1 MTETETLKQ
10 VQGDNLKTFIK
21 ISCYNL
27 FMPRT
32 GTATL
37 PLHYG
42 KAPYWLFSRM
52 TLLSREII
60 TALASEFSPEEIL
73 KRLSDPYWF
82 QAFGCVLG
90 FDWHSSGLTTTVM
103 GAVKEGVKGL
113 ERDLGIF
120 IAGGKGATSRKTPE
134 QIEFIGDKYSIET
147 KNLIYASRMSA
158 KVDTSAVQDG
168 YQLYH
173 HVLIFTPRKHWAVV
187 QQGMN
192 PDNKTARRYHWL
204 GDDVKDFV
212 VEPHKAVCCDKKQ
225 TSLNMVALESEGARQ
240 ISAAIAREKPEQ
252 VLKSI
257 KLFAEKADA
266 NNLTLTKR
274 HNITLSD
281 INPKRL
287 NTTLLRT
294 YEQQPED
301 FERLLG
307 IKGVG
312 PKTIRALSLV
322 SELIYGK
329 APSYKDPARFSFAH
343 GGKDGTPFPVD
354 RKTYDKTVALMKK
367 AIQFSKI
374 GNKEKLNAIKRL
386 SGYFEL

>member
-1 MTETETLKQ
+1 
-10 VQGDNLKTFIK
+10 
-21 ISCYNL
+21 
-27 FMPRT
+27 MPRT

-257 KLFAEKADA
+257 KLFAEKANA

-329 APSYKDPARFSFAH
+329 TPSYKDPARFSFAH

-354 RKTYDKTVALMKK
+354 RKTYDKTVALIKK

-386 SGYFEL
+386 SGYFEI

>member
-1 MTETETLKQ
+1 MR
-10 VQGDNLKTFIK
+10 
-21 ISCYNL
+21 
-27 FMPRT
+27 RT

-42 KAPYWLFSRM
+42 KAPRWLFSRM

-73 KRLSDPYWF
+73 KRFSDPYWF

-90 FDWHSSGLTTTVM
+90 FDWHSSGLTTTVI
-103 GAVKEGVKGL
+103 GAIKEGTKGL
-113 ERDLGIF
+113 EKDLGFF
-120 IAGGKGATSRKTPE
+120 IAGGKGTTSRKTPE
-134 QIEFIGDKYSIET
+134 QIESLGEKHSVET
-147 KNLIYASRMSA
+147 NNLTYASRMAA
-158 KVDTSAVQDG
+158 KVDNTAVQDG

-173 HVLIFTPRKHWAVV
+173 HAFVFTRKGHWAVV

-225 TSLNMVALESEGARQ
+225 VTLNMVAVESEGARQ
-240 ISAAIAREKPEQ
+240 ISTAISRQSPDKVIREINTIMNIE
-252 VLKSI
+252 
-257 KLFAEKADA
+257 
-266 NNLTLTKR
+266 LTKR
-274 HNITLSD
+274 HGVTLSD
-281 INPKRL
+281 INPKKL
-287 NTTLLRT
+287 HSILLKT

-307 IKGVG
+307 INGTG

-329 APSYKDPARFSFAH
+329 PPSYRDPARFSFAH

-354 RKTYDKTVALMKK
+354 RKTYDKTIAVIKK
-367 AIQFSKI
+367 AIQSSKI
-374 GNKEKLNAIKRL
+374 GNQERINAIRRL
-386 SGYFEL
+386 TGYFVDDS